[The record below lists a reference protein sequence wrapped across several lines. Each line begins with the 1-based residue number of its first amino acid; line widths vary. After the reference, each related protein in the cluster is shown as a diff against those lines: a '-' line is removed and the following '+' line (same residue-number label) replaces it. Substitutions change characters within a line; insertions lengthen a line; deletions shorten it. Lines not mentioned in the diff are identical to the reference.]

1 MKLQLGSLSIFN
13 GSYKVWFSLLPLTD
27 LGSPSVKMSHFVL
40 FRWIVIQTFIV
51 HTTSE
56 TVVRGVIGQPVTLPC
71 SYRVAR
77 EKDIS
82 DMCWGRGPCPNS
94 KCNNKLLH
102 TTGSR
107 VTFRTSQRYNLQGY
121 VSYGDVSLTIQELK
135 AEDAGTYCCRVEI
148 PGWFNDIKKN
158 IQLVVLRATSVK
170 KKPKKNGSKS
180 TKHPRKTTSA
190 PQTTSDL
197 QGSVQTA
204 VFLATTVPPAAS
216 ATTESPRVTTVF
228 FPPIFD
234 QTASGISLEKMGS
247 TSALTD
253 FSASFQAV
261 DVRTESDGISYS
273 TELILLPE
281 ATALPEP
288 TTLQTPKSTLGPS
301 AMNTASETVVRGVI
315 GQPVTLPC
323 SYWVARERDIS
334 DMCWGRGPCP
344 NSKCN
349 NKLLHTTGSRVT
361 FRTSQ
366 RYNLQGYVSYGDVS
380 LTIQE
385 LKAEDAGTYCCRVE
399 IPGWFNDIKKN
410 IQLVVLRAPPVMT
423 TTMGKAPTSPS
434 HFGTTTFAPQETH
447 DLQATTW
454 AAVPSTAPTTTW
466 SPPAFDE
473 TTSDNF
479 LEKVVTT
486 SALPRFSTNFQTS
499 DAWTEG
505 ESVFCSTQP
514 LSPPEVTTEF
524 PSILSTADRTEEAN
538 TFLLT
543 DDVPTVATALP
554 EPTTFQTPKSTLGPS
569 GTTLSSASNTEKTGM
584 KLSFPISTILT
595 VSLIGISIILML
607 ILLSLLWKRRHTR
620 KFIMKSLRPAEDL
633 EKVFSGSEGEN
644 NLFVL

>member
-1 MKLQLGSLSIFN
+1 M
-13 GSYKVWFSLLPLTD
+13 
-27 LGSPSVKMSHFVL
+27 
-40 FRWIVIQTFIV
+40 
-51 HTTSE
+51 SE

-94 KCNNKLLH
+94 KCSSKLLH
-102 TTGSR
+102 TTRNR

-121 VSYGDVSLTIQELK
+121 ISYGDVSLTIQDVK

-158 IQLVVLRATSVK
+158 IQLVVLRPPSVK
-170 KKPKKNGSKS
+170 RKPKKNGSKS
-180 TKHPRKTTSA
+180 TKHPIKTTFA

-197 QGSVQTA
+197 QGTVQTA
-204 VFLATTVPPAAS
+204 VFLTTTVPPTAPAA
-216 ATTESPRVTTVF
+216 TESPRVTTAY

-234 QTASGISLEKMGS
+234 KTASGTSLEKMVS
-247 TSALTD
+247 TSALPD
-253 FSASFQAV
+253 FSSNFQAA
-261 DVRTESDGISYS
+261 DMRTEGDGIFYS
-273 TELILLPE
+273 TELIPLPE
-281 ATALPEP
+281 
-288 TTLQTPKSTLGPS
+288 

-323 SYWVARERDIS
+323 SYRVAHERDIS

-349 NKLLHTTGSRVT
+349 GKLLHTTGSRVT

-366 RYNLQGYVSYGDVS
+366 RYNLQGYISYGDVS
-380 LTIQE
+380 LTIQDV
-385 LKAEDAGTYCCRVE
+385 KAEDAGTYCCRVE

-410 IQLVVLRAPPVMT
+410 IQL
-423 TTMGKAPTSPS
+423 
-434 HFGTTTFAPQETH
+434 
-447 DLQATTW
+447 
-454 AAVPSTAPTTTW
+454 AVI
-466 SPPAFDE
+466 
-473 TTSDNF
+473 
-479 LEKVVTT
+479 
-486 SALPRFSTNFQTS
+486 R
-499 DAWTEG
+499 
-505 ESVFCSTQP
+505 
-514 LSPPEVTTEF
+514 VTTEF
-524 PSILSTADRTEEAN
+524 PSILLTADRTEEAN
-538 TFLLT
+538 SSLLT

-554 EPTTFQTPKSTLGPS
+554 EPTTLQTPKLTLGPS
-569 GTTLSSASNTEKTGM
+569 ETSLSSASNTEKAGM

-607 ILLSLLWKRRHTR
+607 IVLSLLWKRRHTR
-620 KFIMKSLRPAEDL
+620 KFIMKSSSLCFNVPTLQIRKGALKHQSAFAPSVLICAYHYSLKPAEDL

>member
-1 MKLQLGSLSIFN
+1 
-13 GSYKVWFSLLPLTD
+13 
-27 LGSPSVKMSHFVL
+27 MSHFVL
-40 FRWIVIQTFIV
+40 FRWIVMQTFIV
-51 HTTSE
+51 HTASE
-56 TVVRGVIGQPVTLPC
+56 TVVRGMMGQPVTLPC

-102 TTGSR
+102 TTGNR

-148 PGWFNDIKKN
+148 PGWFNDIKQN

-180 TKHPRKTTSA
+180 TKRLRKTTFA

-197 QGSVQTA
+197 QGTEQTA
-204 VFLATTVPPAAS
+204 VFLATAVPPAAS
-216 ATTESPRVTTVF
+216 ATTESPRVTTAF
-228 FPPIFD
+228 FPPMFD
-234 QTASGISLEKMGS
+234 QTASDTSLEKAGS
-247 TSALTD
+247 TSALPD

-261 DVRTESDGISYS
+261 DVRTDGDGISYS

-281 ATALPEP
+281 ATTLQEP
-288 TTLQTPKSTLGPS
+288 TILQTPKSTFSPS
-301 AMNTASETVVRGVI
+301 AMNTASETVVRGMM

-323 SYWVARERDIS
+323 SYRVAREKDIS

-349 NKLLHTTGSRVT
+349 NKLLHTTGNRVT

-399 IPGWFNDIKKN
+399 IPGWFNDIKQN

-423 TTMGKAPTSPS
+423 TTGKPPTSPS
-434 HFGTTTFAPQETH
+434 HFGTTTFAAQETP

-454 AAVPSTAPTTTW
+454 AAVPSAGPTTTW
-466 SPPAFDE
+466 SPPTFDK
-473 TTSDNF
+473 TTSNNF
-479 LEKVVTT
+479 LEKAVTT
-486 SALPRFSTNFQTS
+486 SAPPDFSTDFQTS

-514 LSPPEVTTEF
+514 VSPPRVTSEF
-524 PSILSTADRTEEAN
+524 PSILLTADGTEEA
-538 TFLLT
+538 TFLWT
-543 DDVPTVATALP
+543 DDVPTVAMALR

-569 GTTLSSASNTEKTGM
+569 GTTLSSASNTEKAGM
-584 KLSFPISTILT
+584 KLSFRISTILT
-595 VSLIGISIILML
+595 VSLIGIFIILML

>member
-13 GSYKVWFSLLPLTD
+13 SSYKVWFSLLPLTD
-27 LGSPSVKMSHFVL
+27 LGSPSAKMSHFVL

-56 TVVRGVIGQPVTLPC
+56 TVVRGMMGQPVTLPC

-102 TTGSR
+102 TTGNR

-121 VSYGDVSLTIQELK
+121 ISYGDVSLTIQELK

-148 PGWFNDIKKN
+148 PGWFNDIKRN

-180 TKHPRKTTSA
+180 TKRPRKTTFA

-197 QGSVQTA
+197 QGTVQTA
-204 VFLATTVPPAAS
+204 VFLATTVSLAAS
-216 ATTESPRVTTVF
+216 ATTESPRVTTAF

-234 QTASGISLEKMGS
+234 QTARGTSLEKMGS
-247 TSALTD
+247 TSALPD

-261 DVRTESDGISYS
+261 DVRTEDDGISYS

-281 ATALPEP
+281 ATTLPEP
-288 TTLQTPKSTLGPS
+288 TTLQTSKLTLGPS
-301 AMNTASETVVRGVI
+301 AMNTASETVVRGMM

-323 SYWVARERDIS
+323 SYRVAQEKDIS

-349 NKLLHTTGSRVT
+349 NKLLHTTGDRVT

-366 RYNLQGYVSYGDVS
+366 RYNLQGYISYGDVS

-399 IPGWFNDIKKN
+399 IPGWFNDIKRN

-423 TTMGKAPTSPS
+423 TITGKALTSPS
-434 HFGTTTFAPQETH
+434 HFGTTTFAPQETP

-454 AAVPSTAPTTTW
+454 AAVPSAAPTTTW
-466 SPPAFDE
+466 SPPTFDE

-486 SALPRFSTNFQTS
+486 SALPDFSTNFQTS
-499 DAWTEG
+499 DVWTEG
-505 ESVFCSTQP
+505 ESMFCSTQP
-514 LSPPEVTTEF
+514 VSPPEVTSEF
-524 PSILSTADRTEEAN
+524 PSILLTADRTEEA
-538 TFLLT
+538 TSLLT
-543 DDVPTVATALP
+543 DDVPTVATTLP
-554 EPTTFQTPKSTLGPS
+554 EPTTLQTSKLTLGPS
-569 GTTLSSASNTEKTGM
+569 GTTLSSASNTEKAGI
-584 KLSFPISTILT
+584 KLSFPISTILS